1 LEREKF
7 QVLAEASDG
16 QDAVRLTEKHH
27 PDITILDVSM
37 PTLNGIDAAR
47 ELGHSCPKT
56 KTILLTQHEE
66 EQYIHEALEAG
77 VKGYV
82 LKSQVASDLIHAIQ
96 LVARGEFYLSPGIS
110 RGLVEAYR
118 SKSERPKNPLTVRER
133 QVLQL
138 IAEGK
143 STKDTAS
150 LLGISAKTAESHR
163 MRLMRKLYIHETASL
178 VRYAVR
184 RGLVQPWMEVL
195 RALVWSCFL
204 NVRISPFDA
213 SEMILALSTGPLAE
227 LPQLLPSFDIAVF
240 RCRPQ
245 QDQRLL
251 AVFWDAVALQIKLRK
266 WNLHRI
272 ITRP

>member
-1 LEREKF
+1 MPIRIVLADDHVLVRQGLKSLLEREHF

-16 QDAVRLTEKHH
+16 QDAVKLVEAHQ
-27 PDITILDVSM
+27 PDIAIMDISM

-47 ELGHSCPKT
+47 GLARSAPKT

-82 LKSQVASDLIHAIQ
+82 LKNQVASDLIQAIRQ
-96 LVARGEFYLSPGIS
+96 VSRGEFYLSPGIS
-110 RGLVEAYR
+110 RAVMEAYR
-118 SKSERPKNPLTVRER
+118 SKSERPADPLTARER

-150 LLGISAKTAESHR
+150 VLGISVKTAESHR
-163 MRLMRKLYIHETASL
+163 MRLMQKLNIHETASL

-184 RGLVQPWMEVL
+184 RGLIQP
-195 RALVWSCFL
+195 
-204 NVRISPFDA
+204 
-213 SEMILALSTGPLAE
+213 
-227 LPQLLPSFDIAVF
+227 
-240 RCRPQ
+240 
-245 QDQRLL
+245 
-251 AVFWDAVALQIKLRK
+251 
-266 WNLHRI
+266 
-272 ITRP
+272 